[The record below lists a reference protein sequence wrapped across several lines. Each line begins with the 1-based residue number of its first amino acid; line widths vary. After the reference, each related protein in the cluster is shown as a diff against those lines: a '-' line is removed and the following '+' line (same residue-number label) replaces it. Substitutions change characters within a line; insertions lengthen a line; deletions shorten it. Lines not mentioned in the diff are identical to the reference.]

1 MKNKICFFLIL
12 LFSFFLCLY
21 SLNKVNLN
29 QNFNN
34 ILTDDFSSLVKK
46 SFIKYTEEISSY
58 KFNNFNSYIYSN
70 NSNKEIKTNIVAD
83 NNVVKPSTVINK
95 EPIIYL
101 YNTHQ
106 REKYAN
112 GTLGV
117 YELNPTVLS
126 VSYLIKDM
134 LQENGINAIVEE
146 KDIIK
151 EMNKRKYNYDQT
163 YLITRE
169 LIKNNMKKNPSI
181 KYFIDIHRDS
191 VSKSVST
198 VTINKKSYARVMF
211 VAGMKNKN
219 NSKNLKF
226 MEGLNNK
233 IKKEYPGLSRGIY
246 KKNYVY
252 NQDVNPGVI
261 LIEVGGQSNTMEEV
275 YNTCNALSKVLI
287 EYIGEDY
294 E

>member
-29 QNFNN
+29 ENFNN

-70 NSNKEIKTNIVAD
+70 DSNKEIKTNIVAD
-83 NNVVKPSTVINK
+83 NNAVKPSTVINK

-134 LQENGINAIVEE
+134 IQENGINAIVEE

-252 NQDVNPGVI
+252 NQDVNSGVI

>member
-29 QNFNN
+29 ENFNN

-70 NSNKEIKTNIVAD
+70 DSNKEIKTNIVAD

-134 LQENGINAIVEE
+134 IQENGINAIVEE

-198 VTINKKSYARVMF
+198 VTINKKSYAKVMF

-252 NQDVNPGVI
+252 NQDVNSGVI